1 MSFFF
6 FFRERFFDFEGLF
19 FPLLSSASPFL
30 RPFPPFCCQ
39 NSLPKSKKK
48 TKKNTGEYIAPE
60 KIEGIYSRSPLVAQA
75 FVYGD
80 SLRPQL
86 VAVVVPDAEELG
98 PWAKAHGLGGDL
110 ASLCAH
116 PAVRDAVLKSMLD
129 EGRSAR
135 LRGFEQVAAVALSHE
150 LFSVENGLL
159 TPTFKLKRPQAKAAF
174 QAQIDAMYSGLKP

>member
-1 MSFFF
+1 M
-6 FFRERFFDFEGLF
+6 
-19 FPLLSSASPFL
+19 
-30 RPFPPFCCQ
+30 
-39 NSLPKSKKK
+39 
-48 TKKNTGEYIAPE
+48 TKKHTRIKTMSTGEYIAPE

-86 VAVVVPDAEELG
+86 VAVVVPDAEELA

-129 EGRSAR
+129 EGRSAK

-174 QAQIDAMYSGLKP
+174 QAQIDAMYSGLSA

>member
-1 MSFFF
+1 MCFFLFIFYFFF
-6 FFRERFFDFEGLF
+6 FFFFF
-19 FPLLSSASPFL
+19 FFFSFTFSVAPQKLNK
-30 RPFPPFCCQ
+30 C
-39 NSLPKSKKK
+39 
-48 TKKNTGEYIAPE
+48 TTGEYIAPE

-86 VAVVVPDAEELG
+86 VAVVVPDAEELA

-129 EGRSAR
+129 EGRSAK

-174 QAQIDAMYSGLKP
+174 QAQIDAMYSGLSP